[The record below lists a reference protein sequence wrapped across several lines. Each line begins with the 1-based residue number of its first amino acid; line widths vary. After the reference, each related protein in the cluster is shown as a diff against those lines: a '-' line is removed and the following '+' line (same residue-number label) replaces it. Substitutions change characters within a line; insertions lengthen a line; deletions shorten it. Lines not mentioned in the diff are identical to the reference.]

1 MDENNFNDTSET
13 LPQAN
18 DVENVNVAGAGPE
31 TVERVASVPQPESLT
46 LEELNKHLGK
56 RFTDKGAALKALK
69 DTYEFVGTRKA
80 DLENLAASKTEG
92 VERELRELKENLF
105 YEKNPKLK
113 EYRAVISKLGS
124 NPEEVVNSAEFKAV
138 LDKAVG
144 YDESQTLKTVL
155 QSNPRIQSS
164 TNKLSQASEAMKQG
178 RHEDASSQA
187 AKAVMESFG
196 L

>member
-13 LPQAN
+13 LLGADAVDN
-18 DVENVNVAGAGPE
+18 GTVASTGTE
-31 TVERVASVPQPESLT
+31 TVERVASAQPESLT

-56 RFTDKGAALKALK
+56 RFTDKATALKALK

-80 DLENLAASKTEG
+80 DLENLAASKTAG
-92 VERELRELKENLF
+92 VEHELRELKENLF
-105 YEKNPKLK
+105 YKDNPKYSK
-113 EYRAVISKLGS
+113 YRAVISKLGS
-124 NPEEVVNSAEFKAV
+124 NPEEVIASTEFKAV
-138 LDKAVG
+138 LDGAVG
-144 YDESQTLKTVL
+144 YDESQNLKTVL

-178 RHEDASSQA
+178 RHDDASSHA
-187 AKAVMESFG
+187 AQAVMEAFG

>member
-13 LPQAN
+13 LPEVN
-18 DVENVNVAGAGPE
+18 VVENDIVTPAGTE
-31 TVERVASVPQPESLT
+31 TVERVASAQPESLT

-56 RFTDKGAALKALK
+56 RFTDKATALKALK

-80 DLENLAASKTEG
+80 DLETIASSKTAGIEG
-92 VERELRELKENLF
+92 ELRELKENLF
-105 YEKNPKLK
+105 YKDNPKYAP
-113 EYRAVISKLGS
+113 YREVISKLGS
-124 NPEEVVNSAEFKAV
+124 NPEQVIATDAFKTV
-138 LDKAVG
+138 LERAVG
-144 YDESQTLKTVL
+144 YDESQNLKTVL

-187 AKAVMESFG
+187 AKAVMEAFEM
-196 L
+196 